1 MHPYEVEIFDK
12 DLSLKYHTLLGVS
25 EFSYTED
32 VLDPEKNKI
41 KISSEFAPTGAN
53 APKGWFIRIF
63 RPDEEYQG
71 IISAFEPGEILS
83 TVTFSQMITLFDIN
97 TYIVTAEL
105 SETNIESYI
114 KKLITSEFINNP
126 DSLHITGLSASE
138 ITTVSS
144 TKGIF
149 DFQDSEDERQSINLL
164 DDLVY
169 PAFETYSVIT
179 DVKFDPQQKKITVQ
193 IGCNSDAE
201 RTLEADLPN
210 VTDSEFTI
218 RKSSKEVNKVDVF
231 DISTSPPVKT
241 SFFLHPGGSWDLV
254 DDDRIYPVFNNI
266 QTADGYA
273 AAKAVVDNK
282 YAALLATMNS
292 YAEYNGTLT
301 SEQKT
306 KLESAMNTLW
316 NLYYSTLGFPA
327 DQITQN
333 GGTIYSYPGDEG
345 IGRTKNVNWEDE
357 KNHVI
362 PKLMKQ
368 VTVSAAPLS
377 LYTYQ
382 IDFDDSKWASNNAAY
397 ATARNSSANT
407 GHSHCSVQAEL
418 FMANMDHLAP
428 YWHPESGIF
437 MGYYYPY
444 DTVTATVY
452 FTAKLASKAVS
463 EYKKTSA
470 YTNEIAEAF
479 GAAAAEAVKQ
489 KAVSIFNK
497 NKYSNNIEITCALGD
512 RMIKPDSMKMGQ
524 VVKIIHNGVV
534 YTSLLSGREIKNGL
548 ITLIFGTVRLGLTAY
563 LKGRY

>member
-12 DLSLKYHTLLGVS
+12 DLNIKYHTLLGVS

-71 IISAFEPGEILS
+71 IISAFEPGENVS

-97 TYIVTAEL
+97 AYIVTAEL
-105 SETNIESYI
+105 AGTDIESYI
-114 KKLITSEFINNP
+114 KSLIESEFIDNP

-179 DVKFDPQQKKITVQ
+179 DVKFDPQQKKLTVQ

-231 DISTSPPVKT
+231 DISTSPPSKT

-254 DDDRIYPVFNNI
+254 DSDRIYPVFNNI

-306 KLESAMNTLW
+306 ELESAMNTLW
-316 NLYYSTLGFPA
+316 NLYYSVLGFPA
-327 DQITQN
+327 DQIQQS
-333 GGTIYSYPGDEG
+333 GGKIYSYPGDEG
-345 IGRTKNVNWEDE
+345 IGFASKGVFDQTDKI
-357 KNHVI
+357 K

-368 VTVSAAPLS
+368 ITVSTSPLS
-377 LYTYQ
+377 SYTYQ
-382 IDFDDSKWASNNAAY
+382 MKFDYSTWDDTGGAY
-397 ATARNSSANT
+397 ATPRNSAANT
-407 GHSHCSVQAEL
+407 GHSHCAVTAEL
-418 FMANMDHLAP
+418 FMANIEHNKQS
-428 YWHPESGIF
+428 WNEWGIYT
-437 MGYYYPY
+437 GYYYPW
-444 DTVTATVY
+444 DTATATVY
-452 FTAKLASKAVS
+452 FTAKLASKAIS

-470 YTNEIAEAF
+470 YTDEIAEAF
-479 GAAAAEAVKQ
+479 GSAAAAAVRQ

-512 RMIKPDSMKMGQ
+512 RMIKPDGMKMGQ